1 MQVIRVLRGTAAGPT
16 ALASYDAAL
25 AEANVHDYNL
35 VRVSSVVPADARVE
49 VLETA
54 PDLGPA
60 GNRLTVVEARSTLA
74 PGETGPAAATLGWAL
89 PSEGPGVFY
98 EDGGT
103 DPAATRRTVRE
114 GLRAARELR
123 ADRDWAGGTEGLR
136 AASVDAAPDRYV
148 TALVL
153 AVYGESEPIG

>member
-1 MQVIRVLRGTAAGPT
+1 MCVIRVVRGAATGPT

-35 VRVSSVVPADARVE
+35 VRVSSVVPADAHVE
-49 VLETA
+49 VVEAA

-74 PGETGPAAATLGWAL
+74 PGEPGPASAALGWAL
-89 PSEGPGVFY
+89 PREGAGVFY

-114 GLRAARELR
+114 GLAAARDLR
-123 ADRDWAGGTEGLR
+123 PGRDWAGGDEALCVSTTG
-136 AASVDAAPDRYV
+136 ADADRYV
-148 TALVL
+148 TTVAL
-153 AVYGESEPIG
+153 AVYGESEPIC